1 MNRILFICWGNI
13 CRSTMAEFVMKDMVA
28 KANLEKEIFVESA
41 GTSTEEL
48 GNDTYIGTKKKLRQ
62 MGIDFAPRQARQ
74 MTKADYEEFD
84 YLIGMEKLNLQHMK
98 RIAGGD
104 NGGKMACLMDY
115 TDMPHAIADPWY
127 TQDFDAS
134 FADVEE
140 GCRALLQHIKS
151 RM

>member
-1 MNRILFICWGNI
+1 
-13 CRSTMAEFVMKDMVA
+13 
-28 KANLEKEIFVESA
+28 
-41 GTSTEEL
+41 
-48 GNDTYIGTKKKLRQ
+48 

-74 MTKADYEEFD
+74 MTKADYGEFD

-127 TQDFDAS
+127 TQDFDAT

-140 GCRALLQHIKS
+140 GCRALLQYIKS